1 MMTTLMRKAALT
13 AAGAVCAGGMIS
25 GPMAAMAA
33 TNSTATNNT
42 DALSAVTERGHG
54 KGERQLK
61 VRYQAQPNFYY
72 CGPAAVRNALSV
84 LDKDVSQDDLAREMG
99 TTERGTDSAFVITKA
114 LNNKAGKDVYRTVEI
129 PGQVADEA
137 ETERLR
143 EDVVRTVDDG
153 RSVVAN
159 VFGTAL
165 DTGGGSHSFEA
176 GHYISVT
183 GYRDGGS
190 QVKIADSADPAKA
203 EYWMDTEVLADWIAS
218 RGYSA

>member
-1 MMTTLMRKAALT
+1 MTTLMRKAALT

-25 GPMAAMAA
+25 GPMAAVGA
-33 TNSTATNNT
+33 TNST
-42 DALSAVTERGHG
+42 DALATVTERGHG

-84 LDKDVSQDDLAREMG
+84 MDKDVSQDDLAREMG

-143 EDVVRTVDDG
+143 EDIVRTVDDD

-159 VFGTAL
+159 VFGTAVDL
-165 DTGGGSHSFEA
+165 GGGSHSFES

>member
-1 MMTTLMRKAALT
+1 MTMTTLMRKAALT

-25 GPMAAMAA
+25 GPMAAVGA
-33 TNSTATNNT
+33 TNST
-42 DALSAVTERGHG
+42 DALATVTERGHG

-84 LDKDVSQDDLAREMG
+84 MDKDVSQDDLAREMG

-143 EDVVRTVDDG
+143 EDIVRTVDDD

-159 VFGTAL
+159 VFGTAVDL
-165 DTGGGSHSFEA
+165 GGGSHSFES

>member
-33 TNSTATNNT
+33 TNSS
-42 DALSAVTERGHG
+42 DVLSTVTERGQG

-84 LDKDVSQDDLAREMG
+84 MDKDVSQDDLAREMG

-143 EDVVRTVDDG
+143 ADIVRTVDDG

-159 VFGTAL
+159 VFGTAV
-165 DTGGGSHSFEA
+165 DTGGGSHSFQG

-183 GYRDGGS
+183 GYRDGGA
-190 QVKIADSADPAKA
+190 QVKVADSADPAKA
-203 EYWMDTEVLADWIAS
+203 EYWMETDALADWIAT

>member
-1 MMTTLMRKAALT
+1 MTMTTLMRKAALT

-25 GPMAAMAA
+25 GPMAAVGA
-33 TNSTATNNT
+33 TNST
-42 DALSAVTERGHG
+42 DALSTVTERGHG

-84 LDKDVSQDDLAREMG
+84 MDKDVSQDDLAREMG

-143 EDVVRTVDDG
+143 EDIVRTVDDD

-159 VFGTAL
+159 VFGTAVDL
-165 DTGGGSHSFEA
+165 GGGSHSFES

>member
-1 MMTTLMRKAALT
+1 MTTLMRKAALT

-25 GPMAAMAA
+25 GPMAAVGA
-33 TNSTATNNT
+33 TNST
-42 DALSAVTERGHG
+42 DALATVTERGHG

-84 LDKDVSQDDLAREMG
+84 MDKDVSQDDLAREMG

-143 EDVVRTVDDG
+143 EDIVRTVDDD

-159 VFGTAL
+159 VFGTAVDL
-165 DTGGGSHSFEA
+165 GGGSHSFES

-190 QVKIADSADPAKA
+190 QVKIADSADPARA